1 MTPNKKRK
9 SVGLKI
15 GFGSALFLLALVAVA
30 MILLGHTPGDYLP
43 TAIPPSGQVSPYLTQ
58 KLVPD
63 FFNAVQV
70 GQPFDLAIEQRYVNE
85 IFAFTAGR
93 MEVEGMTLS
102 SPMVAFYPG
111 SFVFMVTVEMK
122 GVSSVLSVTA
132 QPAVDEAG
140 LLHPN
145 IRSVTLGAIPV
156 TDMVQRIARQYAEQ
170 YLSAE
175 TDKEIVPAING
186 ILNNQPFEPVMKI
199 SKYTVRLKGLKLEA
213 GKLILR
219 VEPVEDKRGITGSR
233 VP

>member
-1 MTPNKKRK
+1 MTSGKKRK

-15 GFGSALFLLALVAVA
+15 GFGSALFLLALVAMA

-43 TAIPPSGQVSPYLTQ
+43 RAIPPSGQVSPYLTHT
-58 KLVPD
+58 LGPD

-85 IFAFTAGR
+85 IFAFTAGT
-93 MEVEGMTLS
+93 MEVEEMTLS

-111 SFVFMVTVEMK
+111 SFVFMVTVGMK

-132 QPAVDEAG
+132 APAVDEAG

-156 TDMVQRIARQYAEQ
+156 MSFARKIAQQCADQ
-170 YLSAE
+170 CLSA
-175 TDKEIVPAING
+175 DDDQEIVAIVNG
-186 ILNNQPFEPVMKI
+186 VLGNRPFEPVMKI
-199 SKYTVRLKGLKLEA
+199 SKYTVRLKGLRLEA
-213 GKLILR
+213 EKLILR
-219 VEPVEDKRGITGSR
+219 VEPVEDKRGVTGLR

>member
-1 MTPNKKRK
+1 MTPNEKRK

-15 GFGSALFLLALVAVA
+15 GFGSALFLLALIAAA

-43 TAIPPSGQVSPYLTQ
+43 TAIPPSGQVSPYLTH
-58 KLVPD
+58 KLGPD

-70 GQPFDLAIEQRYVNE
+70 GQPFDLAIEQQYVNE
-85 IFAFTAGR
+85 IFAFAAGR
-93 MEVEGMTLS
+93 LELEGMTLS

-111 SFVFMVTVEMK
+111 SFVFMVTVELK
-122 GVSSVLSVTA
+122 GVSSVLSVAA
-132 QPAVDEAG
+132 QPAVDDTG
-140 LLHPN
+140 HLNPN

-156 TDMVQRIARQYAEQ
+156 TEMVQQIARRYAEQ

-175 TDKEIVPAING
+175 TDEEIVPVVNG
-186 ILNNQPFEPVMKI
+186 ILNNQPFEPVIKI

-213 GKLILR
+213 GRLILR
-219 VEPVEDKRGITGSR
+219 VEPVGDKRGITGSR

>member
-1 MTPNKKRK
+1 MTPNGKRK

-15 GFGSALFLLALVAVA
+15 GFGSALFLLALIAVA
-30 MILLGHTPGDYLP
+30 MILLGHTPADYLP
-43 TAIPPSGQVSPYLTQ
+43 AAIPPSGQVSPYLTHN
-58 KLVPD
+58 LGPD

-70 GQPFDLAIEQRYVNE
+70 GGPFDLVIEQRYVNE

-93 MEVEGMTLS
+93 LELEEVTLS

-111 SFVFMVTVEMK
+111 SFVFMMTVELK

-132 QPAVDEAG
+132 QPAVDETG
-140 LLHPN
+140 RLNPN

-156 TDMVQRIARQYAEQ
+156 TEMAREIARRYAGQ

-175 TDKEIVPAING
+175 TDEEIVSVVNG

-213 GKLILR
+213 GRLILR
-219 VEPVEDKRGITGSR
+219 VEPVGDKRGITGPR

>member
-1 MTPNKKRK
+1 MTPGKKRK

-15 GFGSALFLLALVAVA
+15 GFGSALFLLAVAAVV

-43 TAIPPSGQVSPYLTQ
+43 TAIPPSGQVSPYLTH
-58 KLVPD
+58 KLGPD

-70 GQPFDLAIEQRYVNE
+70 GEPFDLVIEQQYVNE

-93 MEVEGMTLS
+93 LELEGMTLS

-111 SFVFMVTVEMK
+111 SFVFMMMVELK

-132 QPAVDEAG
+132 QPAVDETG
-140 LLHPN
+140 RLNPN
-145 IRSVTLGAIPV
+145 VRSVTLGAIPV
-156 TDMVQRIARQYAEQ
+156 TDMVRGIARHYAEQ

-175 TDKEIVPAING
+175 TDEEIVPVVNG

-213 GKLILR
+213 GRLILR
-219 VEPVEDKRGITGSR
+219 VEPVGDKRGITGSR